1 MYFQNTAGIGAN
13 QYDEQFVVLFTLTMA
28 QLKQVSLTYHMI
40 NYFNDCEM
48 SSLGIGEVSNTGH
61 TPQIT
66 VAGQQQHVY
75 FSCKQTTKRIHKK
88 YNYWFV

>member
-1 MYFQNTAGIGAN
+1 
-13 QYDEQFVVLFTLTMA
+13 
-28 QLKQVSLTYHMI
+28 
-40 NYFNDCEM
+40 M

-66 VAGQQQHVY
+66 IAGQQQQHVY
-75 FSCKQTTKRIHKK
+75 FSCKQTTKRIDKK